1 MKLEVN
7 WIVAAIR
14 QLEASAKSARKES
27 QSSMLSLRL
36 NSPWID
42 QCPPSSATNFS

>member
-14 QLEASAKSARKES
+14 QLAASAKSAREGVAILNVIFES
-27 QSSMLSLRL
+27 QFSL
-36 NSPWID
+36 D
-42 QCPPSSATNFS
+42 

>member
-14 QLEASAKSARKES
+14 QLEASAKPARKES
-27 QSSMLSLRL
+27 QSSMLSLSL

-42 QCPPSSATNFS
+42 H